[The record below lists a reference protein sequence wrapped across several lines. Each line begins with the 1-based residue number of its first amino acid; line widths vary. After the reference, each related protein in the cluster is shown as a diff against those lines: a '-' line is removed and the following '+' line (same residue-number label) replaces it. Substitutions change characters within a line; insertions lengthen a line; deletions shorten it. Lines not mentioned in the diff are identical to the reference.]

1 MDIDFV
7 DPRSVDGWDA
17 VLRAAGD
24 RSFFHTAA
32 WASVLSDAYGFKPLY
47 QVKDGGPGSGLVMP
61 MMEVRSPLTGSR
73 GVSLPFSDHC
83 TPFASES
90 RYVEQARAKALAYGR
105 KAGWKFIEWR
115 DGGLSDAE
123 RPPHEV
129 YYTHRISLESPEDD
143 LFAGLKETNRRNV
156 RKARREG
163 VTVTF
168 DPSGESL
175 EAFCRLNDLTRRR
188 HGLPPQPL
196 RFFKN
201 VHKHILAKGL
211 GIVALARQ
219 NGGIIAASVYFLFAR
234 EALFKYGA
242 SDHSRQGI
250 RPGNL
255 LMWEAIRWLKA
266 NGFSHLDLGRTEPEN
281 EGLLRYKR
289 AWGGVEGTFDYHRYS
304 FRTGSYV
311 KAPRRVRPSRLK
323 RVIGSA
329 PLPLLRVMGGLLY
342 RHVG

>member
-1 MDIDFV
+1 MVIDFV

-17 VLRAAGD
+17 ALAAAGD

-32 WASVLSDAYGFKPLY
+32 WAAVLSESYRYEPLY
-47 QVKDGGPGSGLVMP
+47 QARESGPGFDLVMP
-61 MMEVRSPLTGSR
+61 LMEVRSSLTGLR
-73 GVSLPFSDHC
+73 GVSLPFTDHC
-83 TPFASES
+83 LPFAAES
-90 RYVEQARAKALAYGR
+90 GLVEEARAKAMDYGR

-115 DGGLSDAE
+115 DGGPSAAE
-123 RPPHEV
+123 RPAHET
-129 YYTHRISLESPEDD
+129 YFTHRISLERQEDE
-143 LFAGLKETNRRNV
+143 LFSGLKETNRRNV

-188 HGLPPQPL
+188 HGLPPQPS

-289 AWGGVEGTFDYHRYS
+289 AWGGEEGTFDYHRYS
-304 FRTGSYV
+304 FRTGSYIE
-311 KAPRRVRPSRLK
+311 APRRIRPAFFK
-323 RVIGSA
+323 RVVGGA
-329 PLPLLRVMGGLLY
+329 PLPLLRVLGGLLY